1 MVDMIELEAGLPP
14 HVITRPC
21 RDGIEAEWWA
31 RELIARGFAPVILDG
46 VLFLGADAAE
56 RDVDGQVVT
65 IIRRFDPSVRG
76 KRQRPLYLIGFSD
89 AGSTGVSPCCWTTS
103 GGVFNRGTGTAA
115 LGLAGAGRAEC
126 RCRVL

>member
-31 RELIARGFAPVILDG
+31 RELITRGFAPVTLDG
-46 VLFLGADAAE
+46 VPFLGADAAE
-56 RDVDGQVVT
+56 RDVDGQAVT
-65 IIRRFDPSVRG
+65 IIRWFDPSVRG

-89 AGSTGVSPCCWTTS
+89 AGSTGVRPCGWTTS
-103 GGVFNRGTGTAA
+103 GGAFDKSTGNAA
-115 LGLAGAGRAEC
+115 PELDGAERSEGR
-126 RCRVL
+126 V